1 MYLTIFMKISH
12 NASLGDTWPLSKK
25 DISCPPRPVQIILS
39 QSSTSLCVIWPPQLL
54 LQPSNILFMAAG
66 AKWLLSDGRCY
77 VVFLKV
83 VVPYQRVAL
92 ALEHFRKHFNMV
104 SLLLVLC
111 SCSLISPIPLPRP
124 FSQCKIPRGLGRRVI
139 SDRCC
144 RKYLHCLALPW
155 QILPPWADGGA
166 WQMAARSQ
174 HCELVSDLDT
184 KWPPAWWPEWP
195 AWWQP
200 SKTPTRV
207 DPPKNL
213 ICYLAN
219 QDV

>member
-1 MYLTIFMKISH
+1 MYFTIFVKIFQR
-12 NASLGDTWPLSKK
+12 ASLEDTWPLSKK

-66 AKWLLSDGRCY
+66 AKWLLSDGWCY

-92 ALEHFRKHFNMV
+92 ALEHFRKHFNMF
-104 SLLLVLC
+104 SLLLGLC

-144 RKYLHCLALPW
+144 RKYLHCLALPC
-155 QILPPWADGGA
+155 LGRSSPPGQMVGLGKWLHGANIASWSLTWIPSDHQPGDQSDQHGGNL
-166 WQMAARSQ
+166 QKPQ
-174 HCELVSDLDT
+174 
-184 KWPPAWWPEWP
+184 PEWTHQKIWF
-195 AWWQP
+195 A
-200 SKTPTRV
+200 T
-207 DPPKNL
+207 
-213 ICYLAN
+213 
-219 QDV
+219 